1 VLNNDGV
8 FNYAKAGSNGLSAK
22 SLIITEGDLTFAD
35 GSTQSTASTPSTPST
50 WSSYPAIS
58 NIDAHFHAIDN
69 ISEFNLIDNVN
80 NRQMLAYPFSLLLQ
94 NNGQATSTELYAPL
108 SQNDNIC
115 FNTHN
120 SNANA
125 SSIQMA
131 VQPNN
136 PTITLTG
143 GANTS
148 ILSASAIQFN
158 GVSLNSTV
166 ATNTGDIATNTADIL
181 TNNGLIATNTANI
194 ATNTANIATNTAN
207 IATNTTN
214 IATNSTSITS
224 LIAYQQRQTIVYN
237 SPAIYADGQ
246 PPSAIPS
253 AIFNQYG
260 YQGWYFKNTS
270 AGYKV
275 NWYLPPDINMTLA
288 QLSGFFFN
296 ILNLSTTSN
305 DNTPF
310 VSVYTKPTGSG
321 DYKPWYHSKRTF
333 IFDQSV
339 TPVANTTYTA
349 YLNNSLPS
357 SPPHYNST
365 LVPLIVSTVAPF
377 PTGDYLPNEQ
387 ILFFSFGSNSASAVN
402 SVEFILSS
410 FNIVQSTGTQSFQ
423 FMKV

>member
-1 VLNNDGV
+1 MSVRSVLNNDGV

-35 GSTQSTASTPSTPST
+35 GSTQSTASAPSTPST

-58 NIDAHFHAIDN
+58 DIDAHFHAINN
-69 ISEFNLIDNVN
+69 ISEFNLIDNAN

-94 NNGQATSTELYAPL
+94 NNGQASSTELYAPL
-108 SQNDNIC
+108 SQNNNIC

-166 ATNTGDIATNTADIL
+166 ETNTGDIATNTADIL
-181 TNNGLIATNTANI
+181 TNNGLIATNT
-194 ATNTANIATNTAN
+194 TD

-214 IATNSTSITS
+214 IATNSGNISTLQIK
-224 LIAYQQRQTIVYN
+224 QTITTNQNISAV
-237 SPAIYADGQ
+237 IYADAK
-246 PPSAIPS
+246 PPVAPTTTIAQTYAFTPS
-253 AIFNQYG
+253 
-260 YQGWYFKNTS
+260 WYFKNS
-270 AGYKV
+270 FASNNKI
-275 NWYLPPDINMTLA
+275 NWYIGADIGMTVGDVLG
-288 QLSGFFFN
+288 LYMNIFN
-296 ILNLSTTSN
+296 GANTSN

-310 VSVYTKPTGSG
+310 IVFYTKAQAGEPTF
-321 DYKPWYHSKRTF
+321 YHSKRAYL
-333 IFDQSV
+333 FDQAV
-339 TPVANTTYTA
+339 TPIANTRYFMFQNMTGSCPTPFHYGST
-349 YLNNSLPS
+349 LNNMTLSTEPS
-357 SPPHYNST
+357 SNVGPFLPTEEILAFSIQTNSGAT
-365 LVPLIVSTVAPF
+365 INT
-377 PTGDYLPNEQ
+377 
-387 ILFFSFGSNSASAVN
+387 
-402 SVEFILSS
+402 VEFAINK
-410 FNIVQSTGTQSFQ
+410 FGIMTANGTQELAFIPL
-423 FMKV
+423 